1 MINRLTLILLLFSI
15 HVSATEVKSPI
26 NLGNYHMINKNY
38 AIAVDHY
45 VAALGRLPN
54 NYKGKQYVF
63 ITEQLAI
70 ANQKLKNYNKS
81 VFYFDQ
87 AIESEL
93 RTPNALFQYAKL
105 LVTLKQYDKASKLFT
120 EWGELSDNKVVAQ
133 NYTSFISSINKSDG
147 MESKI
152 VVTKTPWSTDAYN
165 EFCPILHPS
174 GSIVYTSDQPSV
186 KNSKQNTDQS
196 FPMNLYSVRRVDNYE
211 FAPEVSP
218 FFSKKSGYNRGVG
231 CLTNDGKTIYFTGNT
246 ESKIPVFSNKPT
258 QFNLGI
264 FVSTY
269 DGYRWSKP
277 REINIS
283 NSKYNYAFPTLSE
296 HGDTM
301 VFSSDALGGEGAMDL
316 FYSTNSNGEWST
328 PVNLGNKINTSG
340 EEIYPRLQYDGNRHT
355 LY

>member
-218 FFSKKSGYNRGVG
+218 FFSKKSGYNRG
-231 CLTNDGKTIYFTGNT
+231 
-246 ESKIPVFSNKPT
+246 
-258 QFNLGI
+258 
-264 FVSTY
+264 
-269 DGYRWSKP
+269 
-277 REINIS
+277 
-283 NSKYNYAFPTLSE
+283 
-296 HGDTM
+296 
-301 VFSSDALGGEGAMDL
+301 
-316 FYSTNSNGEWST
+316 
-328 PVNLGNKINTSG
+328 
-340 EEIYPRLQYDGNRHT
+340 
-355 LY
+355 